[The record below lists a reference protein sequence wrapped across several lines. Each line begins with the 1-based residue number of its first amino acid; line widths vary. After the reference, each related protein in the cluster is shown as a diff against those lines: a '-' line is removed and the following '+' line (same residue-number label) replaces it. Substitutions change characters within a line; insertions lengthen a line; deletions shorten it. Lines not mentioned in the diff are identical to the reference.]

1 MDTVTSHRVDDS
13 LCTGCELC
21 IIICPAGILAKD
33 EQKKAYFQDNKVE
46 ICLRCGHCMAMCET
60 SAISIEGLSYE
71 TNLKPLPQVSWN
83 YQTFMDFLLTRR
95 SVRVF
100 KNKPIPV
107 DVLQKIIDSLATAP
121 FGVNPDNVEITV
133 INDKRVIK
141 QALPYM
147 SGFYTQLAKILKIP
161 VLGWLLLRTIPKEFS
176 NTLVNFIVPHV
187 KKGLYD
193 GSAGIDDITR
203 NAPALIFFHAKK
215 GAEEH
220 TVDAHIYLT
229 YSLLS
234 AHSLGLGATAIGL
247 IGPAVNRSK
256 ALRRL
261 FRIPDGNAVVYSM
274 IVGYPKF
281 PFKHA
286 IVRHRTKVTF
296 ITQSFSIDDV
306 FVNHSQ

>member
-1 MDTVTSHRVDDS
+1 MRSNRGLDPVNSHKVNDT

-21 IIICPAGILAKD
+21 IIICPADILAKD
-33 EQKKAYFQDNKVE
+33 EQKKAYFQENKVE

-60 SAISIEGLSYE
+60 YAISIEGLSYE
-71 TNLKPLPQVSWN
+71 TNFKPLPQGSWSH
-83 YQTFMDFLLTRR
+83 QDFMDFLLTRR
-95 SVRVF
+95 SVRIF
-100 KNKPIPV
+100 KNKPVPA
-107 DVLQKIIDSLATAP
+107 DVLQKIVDSLSTAP

-133 INDKRVIK
+133 INDKKVIE
-141 QALPYM
+141 QALPYI

-161 VLGWLLLRTIPKEFS
+161 LLGWLLLRTIPKEFS

-187 KKGLYD
+187 NKGLYI
-193 GSAGIDDITR
+193 SSITDDITR
-203 NAPALIFFHAKK
+203 NAPALILFHGKK

-229 YSLLS
+229 YALFS

-256 ALRRL
+256 PLLRL
-261 FRIPDGNAVVYSM
+261 FRIPDGNEVVYSM

-286 IVRHRTKVTF
+286 IIRPRTKVTF
-296 ITQSFSIDDV
+296 IS
-306 FVNHSQ
+306 